1 MSTQKQV
8 ATSLVRPQVLP
19 GFIAHAPSSVRFP
32 DDANYPPHFMS
43 PRRSKESRPTWK
55 STTDEPRLHTFRQPI
70 NSVVLGNSGY
80 GPNLTLVPSSF
91 RANSAGCRAGFAW
104 IEAFCLSIRG
114 FNFLRRVSRKGF
126 GFRPGSQNINEFYLG
141 YAFATVR

>member
-19 GFIAHAPSSVRFP
+19 GFIAHAPRQASLQLP
-32 DDANYPPHFMS
+32 DNSNYPPYFMS

-55 STTDEPRLHTFRQPI
+55 STTDEPRLHAFRQPL

-80 GPNLTLVPSSF
+80 GPNLTLAPGSF
-91 RANSAGCRAGFAW
+91 RAKF
-104 IEAFCLSIRG
+104 
-114 FNFLRRVSRKGF
+114 RR
-126 GFRPGSQNINEFYLG
+126 
-141 YAFATVR
+141 